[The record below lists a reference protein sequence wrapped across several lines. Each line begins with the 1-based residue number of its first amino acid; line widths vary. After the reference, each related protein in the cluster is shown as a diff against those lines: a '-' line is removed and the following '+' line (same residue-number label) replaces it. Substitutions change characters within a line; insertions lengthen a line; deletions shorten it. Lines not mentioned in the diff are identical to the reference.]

1 MVRREV
7 HTLRYRPAA
16 RIGEVH
22 RIGISTIYKEA
33 TARPL
38 SKSVFKRF
46 RRISRSLA
54 EEQYVFVFQFCHYS
68 MLATRINVMHEYPPS
83 YCRVNDIP
91 AVCIEEAMREVRK
104 LEDDGLRKGEEG
116 WVGLSR
122 VSHPQLLV
130 VAGQS
135 ADSHSS
141 TIFSLDIFTSS
152 SIHIMHSSL
161 IYFCTCKKSFKSY

>member
-1 MVRREV
+1 
-7 HTLRYRPAA
+7 
-16 RIGEVH
+16 
-22 RIGISTIYKEA
+22 
-33 TARPL
+33 
-38 SKSVFKRF
+38 
-46 RRISRSLA
+46 
-54 EEQYVFVFQFCHYS
+54 
-68 MLATRINVMHEYPPS
+68 MLATRINVIHKYPPS
-83 YCRVNDIP
+83 NCSVNDIP
-91 AVCIEEAMREVRK
+91 AVCIEETMREIRK

-122 VSHPQLLV
+122 VSHPQSQV

-161 IYFCTCKKSFKSY
+161 IYFCT